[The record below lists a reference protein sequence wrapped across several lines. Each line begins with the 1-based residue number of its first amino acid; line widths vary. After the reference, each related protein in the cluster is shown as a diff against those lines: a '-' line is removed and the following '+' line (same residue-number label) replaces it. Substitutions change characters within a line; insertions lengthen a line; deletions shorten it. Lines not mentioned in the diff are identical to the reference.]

1 MDLCD
6 FLKSYVDWQL
16 VSQLVFNILVLI
28 KFRFVC
34 YERNIWKEICKF
46 PNLIYTVASL
56 RNGTDGSWYF

>member
-28 KFRFVC
+28 TFRFVC
-34 YERNIWKEICKF
+34 YEKKFERNLQV
-46 PNLIYTVASL
+46 PNSYMH
-56 RNGTDGSWYF
+56 GC

>member
-28 KFRFVC
+28 TFRVVC

-46 PNLIYTVASL
+46 PILICTVASL
-56 RNGTDGSWYF
+56 RNGTHGSWYF